1 MQIIERINSMLEY
14 GREYGIK
21 CLLTVSLANLFPYRK
36 GRKLSWHLLQYKHRV
51 MTDYLY
57 KNYYSRVFE
66 KRLQTTIESQFQQ
79 CIWSAW
85 LQGEDEAPEVIRLTL
100 ASIRKN
106 AGGHRVIVLT
116 NENIHDY
123 IEVPTVI
130 LDKHRSGFIGNAHFA
145 DIVRMMI
152 LSKYGGLWL
161 DATMLL
167 HEPIDKSAF
176 SRAFFSVGFNK
187 IEPSRYV
194 ANNKWL
200 VGVIGGS
207 SNSPFLWVISE
218 MLNAYWTEHNICI
231 DYFVFDYLIA
241 VLYEKDISFAHAV
254 DTLPRMEFYTNSL
267 RKIINTSIHDAQL
280 NDFMCKGQIY
290 YLSYRYDYLKQLE
303 DGSETV
309 YGYLYHSLLS
319 NQDERNTI
327 SE

>member
-1 MQIIERINSMLEY
+1 MHIIEKINSMLDY

-21 CLLTVSLANLFPYRK
+21 CLLAVSLSNLFQYKK
-36 GRKLSWHLLQYKHRV
+36 GRKLSWRLLQYKHKV

-57 KNYYSRVFE
+57 KNYYSKVYE
-66 KRLQTTIESQFQQ
+66 KRLQTTIESQFHQ

-85 LQGEDEAPEVIRLTL
+85 LQGENEAPDVIRLTL

-106 AGGHRVIVLT
+106 AGTHRVIVLT

-123 IEVPTVI
+123 IEVPAVI
-130 LDKHRSGFIGNAHFA
+130 LDKHRSGIIGNAHFA

-152 LSKYGGLWL
+152 LAKYGGLWL

-167 HEPIDKSAF
+167 HEPIDESAF
-176 SRAFFSVGFNK
+176 SREFFSVGLNK

-200 VGVIGGS
+200 VGVVGGS
-207 SNSPFLWVISE
+207 YNSPFLWAISQ
-218 MLNAYWTEHNICI
+218 MLNEYWTEHNTCI

-241 VLYEKDISFAHAV
+241 VLYENNTSFACAV

-267 RKIINTSIHDAQL
+267 RKIINTSVHDAQL
-280 NDFMCKGQIY
+280 NDLMCKGQMY

-303 DGSETV
+303 DGNETV
-309 YGYLYHSLLS
+309 YGYLYRSLLS
-319 NQDERNTI
+319 DQDERKHNQ
-327 SE
+327 